1 MDFSALNTKAA
12 AEKGAFLHL
21 KHPALKT
28 LLWDGE
34 GKDRQAVGV
43 TLRGMESKTVQDR
56 LKRLQKD
63 RMTDGKPADPEDGLD
78 FVVSLVIGF
87 TGCDRDGVP
96 LDAKNE
102 DDVRWFFGLSDGLV
116 EQVIE
121 FARERA
127 NFFKDAATA

>member
-21 KHPALKT
+21 KHPAFKT
-28 LLWDGE
+28 PLWDGE
-34 GKDRQAVGV
+34 GKDRTAVGV
-43 TLRGMESKTVQDR
+43 TLRGLESKTVQDR
-56 LKRLQKD
+56 VKRLQKE
-63 RMTDGKPADPEDGLD
+63 RMADGSPTDAGDGLD

-87 TGCDRDGVP
+87 TGCDREGVP
-96 LDAKNE
+96 LDGKSE

-127 NFFKDAATA
+127 NFFKDAVTA